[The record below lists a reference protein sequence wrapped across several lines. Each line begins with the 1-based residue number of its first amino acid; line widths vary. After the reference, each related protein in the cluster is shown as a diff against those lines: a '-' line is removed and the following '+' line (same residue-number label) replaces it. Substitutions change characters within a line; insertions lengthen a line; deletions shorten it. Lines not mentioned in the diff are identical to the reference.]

1 MSTETKEQEI
11 KNLDAKTNEQEIK
24 NLDTETNETSTVN
37 KKKKT
42 KKLKSKL
49 LLALLA
55 IYILMQIFIFVNLLL
70 GDWSGSTGESITF
83 KINGD
88 YIFCDTGAGSPVGD
102 TDVRPKYIFIGFN
115 TIITYGIGGIKPFF
129 ITKMTPTE

>member
-1 MSTETKEQEI
+1 MLFRS
-11 KNLDAKTNEQEIK
+11 
-24 NLDTETNETSTVN
+24 
-37 KKKKT
+37 
-42 KKLKSKL
+42 
-49 LLALLA
+49 
-55 IYILMQIFIFVNLLL
+55 
-70 GDWSGSTGESITF
+70 F

-129 ITKMTPTE
+129 ITKMTPTEMSLIYDGTTYSFTNSKYYN